1 MSIFVKKS
9 RKSTVSQGIL
19 RVQNNNKG
27 ERKMSVKKINQQ
39 EFENAKR
46 NEGLLLLDFYADWC
60 GPCKM
65 VAPVVEEIAE
75 LRGDVFVA
83 KINVDEEEALAR
95 SLGIVSIPTL
105 MVFRDGKLHKQAVGF
120 RSKEELLR
128 LLEG

>member
-1 MSIFVKKS
+1 
-9 RKSTVSQGIL
+9 
-19 RVQNNNKG
+19 
-27 ERKMSVKKINQQ
+27 MSVKKINQQ

-105 MVFRDGKLHKQAVGF
+105 ILMEKGQPVQTAVGY
-120 RSKEELLR
+120 RPKDDILKLLK
-128 LLEG
+128 

>member
-1 MSIFVKKS
+1 
-9 RKSTVSQGIL
+9 
-19 RVQNNNKG
+19 
-27 ERKMSVKKINQQ
+27 MSVRKINQQ

-75 LRGDVFVA
+75 LRNDVFVA

-105 MVFRDGKLHKQAVGF
+105 MVFRDGKLDKQAVGY

>member
-1 MSIFVKKS
+1 
-9 RKSTVSQGIL
+9 
-19 RVQNNNKG
+19 
-27 ERKMSVKKINQQ
+27 MSVKKINQQ

-105 MVFRDGKLHKQAVGF
+105 MVFRDGKLDKQAVGY

>member
-1 MSIFVKKS
+1 
-9 RKSTVSQGIL
+9 
-19 RVQNNNKG
+19 
-27 ERKMSVKKINQQ
+27 MSVRKINQQ

-75 LRGDVFVA
+75 LRSDVFVA
-83 KINVDEEEALAR
+83 NINVDEEEALAR

-105 MVFRDGKLHKQAVGF
+105 MVFRDGKLDKQAVGY

>member
-1 MSIFVKKS
+1 MSALSVNKNNFDQIKAS
-9 RKSTVSQGIL
+9 EN
-19 RVQNNNKG
+19 RV
-27 ERKMSVKKINQQ
+27 
-39 EFENAKR
+39 
-46 NEGLLLLDFYADWC
+46 LLDFYADWC